1 MSLPQVQTAVA
12 AETEEEREVRQKEEW
27 LREMR
32 GSLMVVAVLAAS
44 VTYTAGLNPPG
55 GFWQEDMAARPV
67 NGEPFFRGQGHFAGD
82 PVLRDKNYN
91 RFATFLAG
99 NTVAFAQSL
108 VIIVLLMFRST
119 FHGRLRLYLLRVFV
133 VVDVSALVVA
143 YAVGCTRDP
152 YDVFF
157 SLFIIVVLA
166 ILCAAAAFAMQCHYQ
181 SSRRRRR
188 RRSRQ
193 LDVPSRSSAEIIQ

>member
-1 MSLPQVQTAVA
+1 MSSPQVQSTVA
-12 AETEEEREVRQKEEW
+12 AETEERAVQQEEW

-32 GSLMVVAVLAAS
+32 GSLMVVAVLVAS

-67 NGEPFFRGQGHFAGD
+67 KGEPFFRGQGHFAGD

-108 VIIVLLMFRST
+108 VIIIMLVFRST
-119 FHGRLRLYLLRVFV
+119 FRDHRWLYLLRVYV

-143 YAVGCTRDP
+143 YAVGSTREP
-152 YDVFF
+152 YDVLF
-157 SLFIIVVLA
+157 SVFILVVLT
-166 ILCAAAAFAMQCHYQ
+166 ILCAAAATFVIRCRR
-181 SSRRRRR
+181 SRRRRP
-188 RRSRQ
+188 Q
-193 LDVPSRSSAEIIQ
+193 Q

>member
-1 MSLPQVQTAVA
+1 MSSPQVQSTVA
-12 AETEEEREVRQKEEW
+12 AETEERAVQQEEW

-32 GSLMVVAVLAAS
+32 GSLMVVAVLVAS

-55 GFWQEDMAARPV
+55 
-67 NGEPFFRGQGHFAGD
+67 PFFRGQGHFAGD

-108 VIIVLLMFRST
+108 VIIIMLVFRST
-119 FHGRLRLYLLRVFV
+119 FRDHLWLYLLRVYV

-143 YAVGCTRDP
+143 YAVGSTREP
-152 YDVFF
+152 YDVLF
-157 SLFIIVVLA
+157 SAFILVVLT
-166 ILCAAAAFAMQCHYQ
+166 ILCAAAATFVIRCRR
-181 SSRRRRR
+181 SRRRRP
-188 RRSRQ
+188 Q
-193 LDVPSRSSAEIIQ
+193 Q